1 MGQATEK
8 LKVKLA
14 SMGYGTLPTTF
25 RLDGQFTLKDEA
37 SDRRLRK
44 YTVLLNPEEVEAF
57 LSQLQFRSA
66 HSQHLMQ
73 VLFVETKKEEWDY
86 CKLFVYL

>member
-25 RLDGQFTLKDEA
+25 RLDGQFTLKD
-37 SDRRLRK
+37 
-44 YTVLLNPEEVEAF
+44 
-57 LSQLQFRSA
+57 
-66 HSQHLMQ
+66 
-73 VLFVETKKEEWDY
+73 
-86 CKLFVYL
+86 